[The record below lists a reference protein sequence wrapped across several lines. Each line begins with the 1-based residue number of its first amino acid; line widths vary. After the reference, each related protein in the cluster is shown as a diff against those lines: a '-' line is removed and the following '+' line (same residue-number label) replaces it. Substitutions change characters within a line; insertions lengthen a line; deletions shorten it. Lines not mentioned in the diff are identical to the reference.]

1 MSSETSIDSH
11 FSESHPILNVLT
23 SGVVIIDPTADT
35 ILYANPRFA
44 SLSKR
49 AETTLS
55 GLCFSDLV
63 QLSPKQAE
71 DLKSGKYTAYGE
83 LTMGQLK
90 AAEGPELKVK
100 IKMSQ
105 LNSKAVLVL
114 ADPFAEEQAL
124 SQVHSD
130 FVSVVSHEFR
140 TPLTSIK
147 GFADTLMRYGA
158 QLPAEQQKRFI
169 TIIKDQADRLTRL
182 VENLLAVS
190 KLGSG
195 KMELSYRPISLSA
208 LYEKIIQNL
217 QAKANQDKN
226 YSGRTF
232 KIEIPSKLPEAWADP
247 DKIEQV
253 LLNLTDNAVKYSFA
267 NSEVSIQASLV
278 ADNADQIQVKITN
291 HGVGIPQEHQSKIFT
306 QFSRID
312 NPLTREVE
320 GTGLGLYITKSL
332 TLAMGGDIRLESV
345 PNETTTFTVTFPVA
359 TAERQAAA
367 RHAED
372 EEDA

>member
-1 MSSETSIDSH
+1 MSCEVSTDTH

-23 SGVVIIDPTADT
+23 SGVVIIDPIADN

-44 SLSKR
+44 SLCKR

-63 QLSPKQAE
+63 QLNPKQAE
-71 DLKSGKYTAYGE
+71 DLKSGKYDAFGE

-100 IKMSQ
+100 IKMSL

-147 GFADTLMRYGA
+147 GFADTLMRYGS

-278 ADNADQIQVKITN
+278 PDNADQIQVKITN